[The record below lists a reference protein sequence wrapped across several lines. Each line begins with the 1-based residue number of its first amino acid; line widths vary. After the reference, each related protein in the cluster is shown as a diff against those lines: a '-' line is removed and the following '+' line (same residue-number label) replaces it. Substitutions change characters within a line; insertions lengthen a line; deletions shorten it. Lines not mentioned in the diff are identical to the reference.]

1 MFFIDTNIYLEW
13 LLGRSKS
20 KDCEKLLKLIEDNE
34 FTAVS
39 SRFSFYSI
47 AIYLTRNKKNEELKK
62 FLEYIFSLEKLL
74 IVNTSVEDDL
84 EIIKLMEETKLDFD
98 DSLQYYIAKQLKC
111 KALITFDK
119 DFNKTDMRIF
129 TPEK

>member
-84 EIIKLMEETKLDFD
+84 EIIKLIASDATPGNCPK
-98 DSLQYYIAKQLKC
+98 SLI
-111 KALITFDK
+111 
-119 DFNKTDMRIF
+119 
-129 TPEK
+129 